1 MDCHTAPAAVSDQIV
16 AKRSL
21 MHLSTGQAVHTAI
34 AATAQHWA
42 HTAII
47 RVCKVSSSGKCL
59 CMGVAQER
67 NENPTCAI
75 TWNQRIPASDIIP
88 GIHLNLVRTAPTTN
102 TVNCL
107 ETWLVIT
114 CTTRSYEYVGYI
126 CCWPAVGSPRSFQ
139 CVWRI
144 NCGMFFSQII
154 YCMKMREHMN
164 FQSVPRNVD
173 GRQQHNSRS
182 QLVELVIRL
191 HVGDNEWHHV
201 CMYYSHF

>member
-1 MDCHTAPAAVSDQIV
+1 MMACHTAPAAVSDQIV

-107 ETWLVIT
+107 EIWLVIT
-114 CTTRSYEYVGYI
+114 CTTRSYEYVGYMLLTS
-126 CCWPAVGSPRSFQ
+126 CWLAAVISM
-139 CVWRI
+139 CVAYKLW
-144 NCGMFFSQII
+144 NVFFANNLLHEDERTHELPKCPSQ
-154 YCMKMREHMN
+154 R
-164 FQSVPRNVD
+164 R
-173 GRQQHNSRS
+173 
-182 QLVELVIRL
+182 
-191 HVGDNEWHHV
+191 W
-201 CMYYSHF
+201 